1 MTNKPIQS
9 FCPVLIQFLRISLK
23 ICLEVPQSDSTIFN
37 GLHKKFLKNC
47 WLTFYAMI
55 FVQNTSFSIIRFV
68 FQEKWELYLFCVNAI
83 FKDHILFQQT
93 QANTEYLLICLN
105 KQGSDMPQV
114 QNMPKFWTW
123 QSPKYY
129 RFSICELHSVQMNMP
144 EYALREFWIYLV
156 LNMPGFWIW

>member
-1 MTNKPIQS
+1 M
-9 FCPVLIQFLRISLK
+9 
-23 ICLEVPQSDSTIFN
+23 EVPQSDSNIFN

-68 FQEKWELYLFCVNAI
+68 FREKWELYLFCVNAI

-114 QNMPKFWTW
+114 QNMPKFWIW

-129 RFSICELHSVQMNMP
+129 RVLNMRVTQRSD
-144 EYALREFWIYLV
+144 EYARICLERVLNIYLV

>member
-1 MTNKPIQS
+1 M
-9 FCPVLIQFLRISLK
+9 
-23 ICLEVPQSDSTIFN
+23 EVPQSDSNIFN

-114 QNMPKFWTW
+114 QNMPKFWIW

-129 RFSICELHSVQMNMP
+129 RVLNMRVTQRSD
-144 EYALREFWIYLV
+144 EYARMWLERVLNIYLV